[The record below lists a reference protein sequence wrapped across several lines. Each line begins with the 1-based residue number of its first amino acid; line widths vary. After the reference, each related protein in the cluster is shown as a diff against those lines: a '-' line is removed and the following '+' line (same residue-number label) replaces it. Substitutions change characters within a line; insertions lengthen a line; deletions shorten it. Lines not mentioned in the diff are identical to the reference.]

1 MGIADITS
9 AKLAREQWDR
19 YRQSY
24 LPILEGLSNDLMT
37 QERLKESLALVP
49 EQVESSFSL
58 QRANQTAQMERM
70 GVDPTQSA
78 TAETK
83 TGIAKAKAQSSA
95 ENELR
100 TFNKDL
106 REKAILGATGSMGS
120 LQQLAGG

>member
-78 TAETK
+78 TAETR
-83 TGIAKAKAQSSA
+83 SA
-95 ENELR
+95 ACPR
-100 TFNKDL
+100 IP
-106 REKAILGATGSMGS
+106 AGA
-120 LQQLAGG
+120 AAPA